1 MASEGRQRELAQELT
16 DGVSGEYVLF
26 SFPERHKGHIMK
38 PAPCVWVDNLE
49 KKITDT
55 LEYNNRSARNT
66 RLHVHMLEEHVL
78 PFLRKWHVGFGFHG
92 EQGAEALHRG
102 FNRIK
107 ASYTSIPDALKRLMC
122 VVREHHLQ
130 VSPVLVAQEPTKKKR
145 RTL

>member
-1 MASEGRQRELAQELT
+1 MR
-16 DGVSGEYVLF
+16 VSG
-26 SFPERHKGHIMK
+26 
-38 PAPCVWVDNLE
+38 A
-49 KKITDT
+49 KKLPITDLVLSST
-55 LEYNNRSARNT
+55 GTWTHHEYSSMKVSSQHTRGRHYSSLSNNRTTFPNAT
-66 RLHVHMLEEHVL
+66 VIPKLHMLEEHVL
-78 PFLRKWHVGFGFHG
+78 PFLRKWRVGFGFHG

-145 RTL
+145 KTL